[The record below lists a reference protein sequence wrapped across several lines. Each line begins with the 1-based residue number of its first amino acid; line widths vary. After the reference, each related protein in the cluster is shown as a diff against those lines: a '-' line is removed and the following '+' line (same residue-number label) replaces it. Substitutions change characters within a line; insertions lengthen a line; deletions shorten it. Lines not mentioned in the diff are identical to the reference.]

1 MSKLIKNSRWKSVF
15 NNWVSENI
23 PEDGIFLNVDTET
36 LFPVILRSIIN
47 TVGPAVIIT
56 PSLAIAENISAG
68 LPLWGELSGKTISP
82 VLIPETEEGNR
93 FIPENEFQKI
103 KALYLA
109 ASGQAD
115 CFVTSAT
122 SFICSVPPADSL
134 LGSTLKIKTG
144 ASISLKLLLE
154 NLVKMDYDDEI
165 EVNVPGEFSRRGG
178 IIDIFSPGAEF
189 PARIELWGDE
199 ITSIRLF
206 SAETQLSLRNIPEY
220 TVIPRN
226 AFVFEKTEFRI
237 TDYFKAEKPVLI
249 IVHPEECL
257 AHIER
262 FGSDTST
269 SIWDE
274 TVAGFEDSR
283 IVRLLDAVESS
294 KSSGGCDCGC
304 IPPNLEITK
313 TISGETDAAYSNI
326 MRKLTVGQVESWI
339 SGGFEVALLGTGD
352 HTTERIFSW
361 CSENK
366 IKPENVEIDSS
377 FISSGFIFNERKLAV
392 LTEKELFFI
401 PHARTPSYT
410 YTKKIKDSLRSA
422 EIANF
427 ADIEEGD
434 HVVHMGYGI
443 GIFRGIMTITEKGIS
458 QEMFQIEFADN
469 VFVYVPLWHAD
480 MVSRYTGSKKI
491 VPTLS
496 KVGGRKCAKAKLDA
510 VRSVRGLAVGMLRI
524 QAMRSHNPGFPFPK
538 DGHEQQTFEEL
549 FRFPETPDQRKSTDE
564 IKKDMCSPI
573 PMDRLLCGD
582 VGYGK
587 TEVAIRAAFK
597 AVMAG
602 KQVAVLVPTTVLAQ
616 QHFYTFSER
625 FAEYPVI
632 IQMLSRFKTHGE
644 QKTILKELAEG
655 KIDIIIGT
663 HRIVQKD
670 VSFPDLGLIIID
682 EEQRFGVEHKEKL
695 KQLRATVDILTMTAT
710 PIPRTLYMSMTGI
723 RDLSTIMTPPGLRMP
738 VQTMVCKY
746 DEKNIRD
753 ALTREIQRGGQVFYL
768 HNRISSIENTC
779 NKLKMLVPGAKFA
792 IAHGRM
798 AEHELEKVMTAFLD
812 GKTDVL
818 VCTTIIE
825 SGLDIPNA
833 NTIIIERADRFGLA
847 ELYQLRGRVG
857 RWTRQAYAYL
867 LLPPH
872 SILSG
877 NVRERISAI
886 RRYTQLGAG
895 FKLALRDL
903 EIRGA
908 GNILG
913 EEQSGHINKIGFDLY
928 CSFLKAAVAELK
940 GNPEKVVPQTE
951 IFIDFIDF
959 AHSSVKGRIAAALPP
974 DYIPF
979 EKLRVDVYRSLSR
992 ASDCEELEHISH
1004 ELVDRYG
1011 KIPVMAQN
1019 LIKVYKI
1026 RLSLAKSGYKFL
1038 TVRNN
1043 EVIIGP
1049 DIKTNKDEAKFYLKE
1064 NNPDKKFGELFKLLT
1079 STHSHSGE

>member
-1 MSKLIKNSRWKSVF
+1 MSKLIKNPRWKGVF
-15 NNWVSENI
+15 KNWISENI
-23 PEDGIFLNVDTET
+23 PENRIFLNVDTET
-36 LFPVILRSIIN
+36 LFPVILRSIVN
-47 TVGPAVIIT
+47 TGRPTIIIT

-68 LPLWGELSGKTISP
+68 LPLWAELSGKTISP

-93 FIPENEFQKI
+93 FIPENEFQRI
-103 KALYLA
+103 KALFIA
-109 ASGQAD
+109 ASGQGD

-122 SFICSVPPADSL
+122 SFTSSVPSPDAL
-134 LGSTLKIKTG
+134 LDNTLKIKTG

-178 IIDIFSPGAEF
+178 IIDIFSPDSES
-189 PARIELWGDE
+189 PARIEFWGDE

-206 SAETQLSLRNIPEY
+206 SAETQLSLRNTQEY

-226 AFVFEKTEFRI
+226 AFVFDKTGLNI
-237 TDYFKAEKPVLI
+237 TDYFKGKNPTVI

-257 AHIER
+257 THIER
-262 FGSDTST
+262 FGSESST
-269 SIWDE
+269 SIWEE
-274 TVAGFEDSR
+274 TIGRLENSG
-283 IVRLLDAVESS
+283 IIRLLDAVESS
-294 KSSGGCDCGC
+294 KSTDGTDCGC
-304 IPPNLEITK
+304 TPPILEIRK
-313 TISGETDAAYSNI
+313 TISGETDAAYSSI

-339 SGGFEVALLGTGD
+339 TTGFEIALLGTGE
-352 HTTERIFSW
+352 HTTERILSW
-361 CSENK
+361 CSENG
-366 IKPENVEIDSS
+366 INPQNVDIDSS
-377 FISSGFIFNERKLAV
+377 FISSGFILNDRKLAV

-410 YTKKIKDSLRSA
+410 YTKKIKESLRSA

-427 ADIEEGD
+427 ADMEEGD

-443 GIFRGIMTITEKGIS
+443 GIFRGIKTITEKGVS

-480 MVSRYTGSKKI
+480 MVSRYTGSQKI
-491 VPTLS
+491 VPALS
-496 KVGGRKCAKAKLDA
+496 KVGGRKWAKAKLDA
-510 VRSVRGLAVGMLRI
+510 VRSVRGLAVDMLRI

-538 DGHEQQTFEEL
+538 DGHDQQTFEEL

-644 QKTILKELAEG
+644 QKTILQELSEG

-695 KQLRATVDILTMTAT
+695 KHLRATVDILTMTAT

-738 VQTMVCKY
+738 VQTIVCKY
-746 DEKNIRD
+746 DEKNIKD

-768 HNRISSIENTC
+768 HNRISTIENTC
-779 NKLKMLVPGAKFA
+779 NKLKMLVPGANFA

-798 AEHELEKVMTAFLD
+798 PEHELEKVMTAFLD

-913 EEQSGHINKIGFDLY
+913 SEQSGHINKIGFELY
-928 CSFLKAAVAELK
+928 CSFLKAAVSELK
-940 GNPEKVVPQTE
+940 GNPEKIVPQTE
-951 IFIDFIDF
+951 ISIDFIDF
-959 AHSSVKGRIAAALPP
+959 AHSSVKGRVAAALPP

-992 ASDCEELEHISH
+992 ASDYDELENISH

-1011 KIPVMAQN
+1011 KIPAITQN

-1038 TVRNN
+1038 TVKND
-1043 EVIIGP
+1043 EVTIGP
-1049 DIKTNKDEAKFYLKE
+1049 DIKANKAETKFYLKG
-1064 NNPDKKFGELFKLLT
+1064 NNPDKKFVEIFKLLT
-1079 STHSHSGE
+1079 STL

>member
-1 MSKLIKNSRWKSVF
+1 MSKLIKDFRWKGIF
-15 NNWVSENI
+15 NSWVSENI
-23 PEDGIFLNVDTET
+23 PGNRIFLNVDTET
-36 LFPVILRSIIN
+36 IFPVILRSIMN
-47 TVGPAVIIT
+47 TGRPTIIIT

-82 VLIPETEEGNR
+82 VLIPETEEGSR
-93 FIPENEFQKI
+93 FIPENEFQRM

-115 CFVTSAT
+115 YFVTSAT
-122 SFICSVPPADSL
+122 SFTSSVPPADSF
-134 LGSTLKIKTG
+134 LGSTLKIRTG
-144 ASISLKLLLE
+144 ENISLKLLLE

-178 IIDIFSPGAEF
+178 IIDIFSPGSES
-189 PARIELWGDE
+189 PARIEFWGDE

-206 SAETQLSLRNIPEY
+206 SAETQLSLRSVPEY

-226 AFVFEKTEFRI
+226 AFVFEKTGFNMS
-237 TDYFKAEKPVLI
+237 DYFKGRNPTFI

-257 AHIER
+257 SHIER
-262 FGSDTST
+262 FGSETST
-269 SIWDE
+269 SIWEE
-274 TVAGFEDSR
+274 TVGGADKPG

-294 KSSGGCDCGC
+294 KSTEGIDCGC
-304 IPPNLEITK
+304 IPPNLEIRK
-313 TISGETDAAYSNI
+313 TVSGETDAAYSNI
-326 MRKLTVGQVESWI
+326 MRKLTVGQVESWLG
-339 SGGFEVALLGTGD
+339 GGFEVVLLGTGA
-352 HTTERIFSW
+352 HTTERILSW
-361 CSENK
+361 CSENG
-366 IKPENVEIDSS
+366 INPGNVEIDSS
-377 FISSGFIFNERKLAV
+377 FISAGFVLNDRKLAV

-410 YTKKIKDSLRSA
+410 YAKKIKESLRSN

-427 ADIEEGD
+427 ADMEEGD

-443 GIFRGIMTITEKGIS
+443 GIFRGIKTIDEKGIS

-480 MVSRYTGSKKI
+480 MVSRYTGSKKM
-491 VPTLS
+491 VPVLS
-496 KVGGRKCAKAKLDA
+496 KVGGRKWAKAKLDA

-524 QAMRSHNPGFPFPK
+524 QAMRSHNPGFPFPE
-538 DGHEQQTFEEL
+538 DGQEQQTFEEL
-549 FRFPETPDQRKSTDE
+549 FRFPETPDQRKATDE
-564 IKKDMCSPI
+564 IKKDMCSPV

-602 KQVAVLVPTTVLAQ
+602 KQVAILVPTTVLAQ
-616 QHFYTFSER
+616 QHLYTFSER
-625 FAEYPVI
+625 FAEYPI
-632 IQMLSRFKTHGE
+632 IIRMLSRFKTHGE
-644 QKTILKELAEG
+644 QKTILQELSEG
-655 KIDIIIGT
+655 KVDIIIGT
-663 HRIVQKD
+663 HRIIQRD
-670 VSFPDLGLIIID
+670 VTFPDLGLIVVD

-695 KQLRATVDILTMTAT
+695 KHLRATVDILTMTAT

-738 VQTMVCKY
+738 VQTIVCKY
-746 DEKNIRD
+746 DENNIRE

-768 HNRISSIENTC
+768 HNRIDTIAQTC
-779 NKLKMLVPGAKFA
+779 KKLKTLVPGANFA

-798 AEHELEKVMTAFLD
+798 PEHELEEVMTGFLD

-895 FKLALRDL
+895 FRLALRDL

-913 EEQSGHINKIGFDLY
+913 SEQSGHINKIGFELY
-928 CSFLKAAVAELK
+928 CTFLKAAVAELK

-951 IFIDFIDF
+951 IFIDFLDF
-959 AHSSVKGRIAAALPP
+959 AHASVKGRIAAALPP

-992 ASDCEELEHISH
+992 ASDCEELENITN

-1011 KIPVMAQN
+1011 KIPTIAQN
-1019 LIKVYKI
+1019 LIRVYKI

-1038 TVRNN
+1038 TVKNN
-1043 EVIIGP
+1043 EVTIGP
-1049 DIKTNKDEAKFYLKE
+1049 DIKANKPEARYCLKE
-1064 NNPDKKFGELFKLLT
+1064 NNPGKKFDELYKLLT
-1079 STHSHSGE
+1079 SLL

>member
-1 MSKLIKNSRWKSVF
+1 MSKIIKKSCWKSIF
-15 NNWVSENI
+15 NNWISENI
-23 PEDGIFLNVDTET
+23 PANGIFLNVDTET
-36 LFPVILRSIIN
+36 IFPVILRSIMN
-47 TVGPAVIIT
+47 TGGPTIIIT
-56 PSLAIAENISAG
+56 PSLAIAENVSAG

-93 FIPENEFQKI
+93 FIPENEFQRI

-122 SFICSVPPADSL
+122 SFTSSVPPSDSL

-144 ASISLKLLLE
+144 ANISLKLLLE

-178 IIDIFSPGAEF
+178 IIDIFSPGSDS
-189 PARIELWGDE
+189 PARIEFWGDE

-206 SAETQLSLRNIPEY
+206 SAETQLSLRSIQEY

-226 AFVFEKTEFRI
+226 AFVFDKTGFNM
-237 TDYFKAEKPVLI
+237 TDYFKGKKPTLM

-257 AHIER
+257 NHIER
-262 FGSDTST
+262 FGSETS
-269 SIWDE
+269 SLIWAK
-274 TVAGFEDSR
+274 TAG
-283 IVRLLDAVESS
+283 IGNPGIIRLLDSVESS
-294 KSSGGCDCGC
+294 KSTEGTDCGC
-304 IPPNLEITK
+304 IPPILEIRK

-339 SGGFEVALLGTGD
+339 SSGLEVVLLGTGE
-352 HTTERIFSW
+352 HTVERILSW
-361 CSENK
+361 CSENG
-366 IKPENVEIDSS
+366 INPENVEIDSS
-377 FISSGFIFNERKLAV
+377 FISSGFILNDRKLAV

-410 YTKKIKDSLRSA
+410 CTKKIKDSLRST

-427 ADIEEGD
+427 ADMEEGD

-443 GIFRGIMTITEKGIS
+443 GIFRGIKTIKEKGIS

-491 VPTLS
+491 VPSLS
-496 KVGGRKCAKAKLDA
+496 KIGGRKWAKAKLDA
-510 VRSVRGLAVGMLRI
+510 VRSVRGLAVDMLRI

-538 DGHEQQTFEEL
+538 DGHDQLTFEEL
-549 FRFPETPDQRKSTDE
+549 FRFPETQDQRKSTDE
-564 IKKDMCSPI
+564 IKKDMCSAV

-602 KQVAVLVPTTVLAQ
+602 KQVAILVPTTVLAQ

-632 IQMLSRFKTHGE
+632 IQTLSRFKTHGE
-644 QKTILKELAEG
+644 QKTILQELSEG

-663 HRIVQKD
+663 HRIIQRD

-695 KQLRATVDILTMTAT
+695 KHLRATVDILTMTAT

-738 VQTMVCKY
+738 VQTIVCKY

-768 HNRISSIENTC
+768 HNRIDTIETTC
-779 NKLKMLVPGAKFA
+779 KKLKMLVPGANFA

-798 AEHELEKVMTAFLD
+798 PEHELEKVMTAFLD

-872 SILSG
+872 TILSG

-913 EEQSGHINKIGFDLY
+913 AEQSGHINKVGFDLY

-940 GNPEKVVPQTE
+940 GNPEKIVPQTE

-959 AHSSVKGRIAAALPP
+959 AHSSVKGRIAAALSP

-992 ASDCEELEHISH
+992 ASDYGELENIMH

-1011 KIPVMAQN
+1011 KIPPIAQN

-1038 TVRNN
+1038 TVKNN
-1043 EVIIGP
+1043 EVTIGP
-1049 DIKTNKDEAKFYLKE
+1049 DIKANKAETKFYLGE
-1064 NNPDKKFGELFKLLT
+1064 NNPDKKFEELFKLLT
-1079 STHSHSGE
+1079 SIHSHPTG

>member
-1 MSKLIKNSRWKSVF
+1 MSKLIKKSRWKSVF
-15 NNWVSENI
+15 NNWIAENI
-23 PEDGIFLNVDTET
+23 PVNRIFLNVDTET
-36 LFPVILRSIIN
+36 IFPVVLRSIMNIPRP
-47 TVGPAVIIT
+47 TVIIT

-68 LPLWGELSGKTISP
+68 LPLWGELAGKTISP
-82 VLIPETEEGNR
+82 VLIPETEEGTR
-93 FIPENEFQKI
+93 FIPENEFQRM

-122 SFICSVPPADSL
+122 SFTCSVPPAESL
-134 LGSTLKIKTG
+134 LGSTLILRTG
-144 ASISLKLLLE
+144 ANISLKTLLE

-178 IIDIFSPGAEF
+178 IIDIFSPGSES

-206 SAETQLSLRNIPEY
+206 SPETQLSLRNVPEY

-226 AFVFEKTEFRI
+226 AFVFEKNGYSI
-237 TDYFKAEKPVLI
+237 TDYFKGRNPTVI
-249 IVHPEECL
+249 IVHPEECMT
-257 AHIER
+257 HIER
-262 FGSDTST
+262 FGSETATST
-269 SIWDE
+269 WE
-274 TVAGFEDSR
+274 RTLAGLDNSG

-294 KSSGGCDCGC
+294 KNAEGTDCGC
-304 IPPNLEITK
+304 LPPIFEISRTV
-313 TISGETDAAYSNI
+313 SGETDAAYSSI

-339 SGGFEVALLGTGD
+339 SGGYEVVLLGTGE
-352 HTTERIFSW
+352 HTIERIQSW
-361 CSENK
+361 CSENG
-366 IKPENVEIDSS
+366 IDPGNVEMDSS
-377 FISSGFIFNERKLAV
+377 FISSGFILNDRKLAV

-410 YTKKIKDSLRSA
+410 YTKKVKDSLRSA
-422 EIANF
+422 DIANF

-443 GIFRGIMTITEKGIS
+443 GIFRGIKTVTEKGIS
-458 QEMFQIEFADN
+458 QEMFQIEFADS

-491 VPTLS
+491 VPALS
-496 KVGGRKCAKAKLDA
+496 KIGGRKWTKAKLDA
-510 VRSVRGLAVGMLRI
+510 VRSVRGLAVDMLRI
-524 QAMRSHNPGFPFPK
+524 QAMRSHNPGFSFPR
-538 DGHEQQTFEEL
+538 DGHDQQTFEEL

-564 IKKDMCSPI
+564 IKRDMCSPV

-632 IQMLSRFKTHGE
+632 IQMLSRFKTQGE
-644 QKTILKELAEG
+644 QKSILQELSEG

-670 VSFPDLGLIIID
+670 VSFPNLGLIIID

-695 KQLRATVDILTMTAT
+695 KHLRATVDILTMTAT

-738 VQTMVCKY
+738 VQTIVCKY
-746 DEKNIRD
+746 DEKNIRE

-768 HNRISSIENTC
+768 HNRIDTIENTC
-779 NKLKMLVPGAKFA
+779 NKLKMLVPGANFA

-798 AEHELEKVMTAFLD
+798 PEHELEKVMTAFLD

-913 EEQSGHINKIGFDLY
+913 SEQSGHINKIGFELY
-928 CSFLKAAVAELK
+928 CTFLKAAVAELK
-940 GNPEKVVPQTE
+940 GNPEKIVPQTE
-951 IFIDFIDF
+951 IFIDFLDF

-979 EKLRVDVYRSLSR
+979 EKLRIDVYRSLSR
-992 ASDCEELEHISH
+992 ASDDEELDNISR

-1011 KIPVMAQN
+1011 KIPLIAQN
-1019 LIKVYKI
+1019 LIKVYRI
-1026 RLSLAKSGYKFL
+1026 RLFLAKSGYKFL
-1038 TVRNN
+1038 TVKND
-1043 EVIIGP
+1043 EVTIGP
-1049 DIKTNKDEAKFYLKE
+1049 DIKANKAETKFNLTG
-1064 NNPDKKFGELFKLLT
+1064 NNPDKKFAELYRLLT
-1079 STHSHSGE
+1079 STL

>member
-1 MSKLIKNSRWKSVF
+1 MSKLIKKSRWKSVF

-23 PEDGIFLNVDTET
+23 PGNRTFLNVDTET
-36 LFPVILRSIIN
+36 IFPVILRSIIN
-47 TVGPAVIIT
+47 TSPPTVIIT

-82 VLIPETEEGNR
+82 VLIPEIEEGSR
-93 FIPENEFQKI
+93 FIPENEFQRMKS
-103 KALYLA
+103 LYLA

-115 CFVTSAT
+115 CFVISAT
-122 SFICSVPPADSL
+122 SFTCSVPPAESL
-134 LGSTLKIKTG
+134 LGSVLTLRSGADVNLKI
-144 ASISLKLLLE
+144 LLE

-178 IIDIFSPGAEF
+178 IIDIFSPGSES
-189 PARIELWGDE
+189 PARIEFWGDE

-206 SAETQLSLRNIPEY
+206 SPETQLTLRNVPEY

-226 AFVFEKTEFRI
+226 AFVFEKNGCSI
-237 TDYFKAEKPVLI
+237 TDYFKGKNLTVI
-249 IVHPEECL
+249 IVHPEECMT
-257 AHIER
+257 HIER
-262 FGSDTST
+262 FGSEKAV
-269 SIWDE
+269 SIWE
-274 TVAGFEDSR
+274 QTVSGAGVYG

-294 KSSGGCDCGC
+294 KATEGADCGC
-304 IPPNLEITK
+304 VPPILEIRK
-313 TISGETDAAYSNI
+313 TASGETEAAYSNI
-326 MRKLTVGQVESWI
+326 MRKLTAGQVESWI
-339 SGGFEVALLGTGD
+339 REGFEVALLGTGE
-352 HTTERIFSW
+352 HTIERILAW
-361 CSENK
+361 CSENVIDPDK
-366 IKPENVEIDSS
+366 LELDSS
-377 FISSGFIFNERKLAV
+377 FISSGFILNQRKLAV

-410 YTKKIKDSLRSA
+410 YTKKMKESLRVA

-443 GIFRGIMTITEKGIS
+443 GIFRGIKTATEKGIS
-458 QEMFQIEFADN
+458 QEMFQIEFADS
-469 VFVYVPLWHAD
+469 VFVYVPLWHSD

-491 VPTLS
+491 VPSLS
-496 KVGGRKCAKAKLDA
+496 KIGGRKWAKAKLDA
-510 VRSVRGLAVGMLRI
+510 VRSVRGLAVDMLRI
-524 QAMRSHNPGFPFPK
+524 QAMRSHNPGFSFPR
-538 DGHEQQTFEEL
+538 DGHDQQTFEEL

-564 IKKDMCSPI
+564 IKRDMCSPV

-632 IQMLSRFKTHGE
+632 IQMLSRFKTQGE
-644 QKTILKELAEG
+644 QKSILQELSEG

-670 VSFPDLGLIIID
+670 VSFPNLGLIIID

-695 KQLRATVDILTMTAT
+695 KHLRATVDILTMTAT

-738 VQTMVCKY
+738 VQTIVCKY
-746 DEKNIRD
+746 DEKNIRE

-768 HNRISSIENTC
+768 HNRIDTIENTC
-779 NKLKMLVPGAKFA
+779 NKLKMLVPGANFA

-798 AEHELEKVMTAFLD
+798 PEHELEKVMTAFLD

-913 EEQSGHINKIGFDLY
+913 SEQSGHINKIGFELY
-928 CSFLKAAVAELK
+928 CTFLKAAVAELK
-940 GNPEKVVPQTE
+940 GNPEKIVPQTE
-951 IFIDFIDF
+951 ISIDFLDF

-979 EKLRVDVYRSLSR
+979 EKLRIDVYRSLSR
-992 ASDCEELEHISH
+992 ASDDEELDNISR

-1011 KIPVMAQN
+1011 KIPLIAQN
-1019 LIKVYKI
+1019 LIKVYRI

-1038 TVRNN
+1038 TVKND
-1043 EVIIGP
+1043 EVTIGP
-1049 DIKTNKDEAKFYLKE
+1049 DIKANKAETKFNLTG
-1064 NNPDKKFGELFKLLT
+1064 NNPDKKFAELYRLLT
-1079 STHSHSGE
+1079 STL